1 MGSPKRKFE
10 GEYFDN
16 VSVSNKRISMQNT
29 VDVDPNQSEISCSK
43 DGSTWTNGDGSL
55 ANLDLILVTNNEKM
69 PEQTNDRAYQ
79 TSCIA
84 GEGTSI
90 FIMLKDNISKDDG
103 TDKMG
108 VENDLSAINS
118 STNEAAFH
126 DIQASPAAEESN
138 DTIYIQAGSGVEW
151 MLPQGNIPHNL
162 RDGSQSSDTPRI
174 SAKLEDCD
182 SHYGVT
188 QDLHNNTNL
197 FLETSSNTYHL
208 EATSFT
214 EDDKNAEVERIR
226 GYTHEIPK
234 IHSGAICT
242 FQSVSTP
249 VDSSDP
255 TRLYMSDKKATT
267 NSVVV
272 QQTESL
278 LDSSGAAHQ
287 CDVVS
292 VEASLKFLQSGLKE
306 GGSVPPSPI
315 RGLILSPP
323 ILPMKQ
329 HNQLDSCNEECAN
342 FSFRLENKF
351 GNDSSGNTFRETSN
365 LGTEDE
371 SECVKSA
378 INDKYKH
385 TDQEEK
391 ILLSPSASHIMSS
404 DITQGQV
411 TSSNFALPNTE
422 KSSKFSRKKLIVLDL
437 NGLLADINQDY
448 RNAHKAHSKVGGKL
462 VFKRPFC
469 DDFLKFCFERFNVGV
484 WSSRRRYN
492 VDSVVEYL
500 MGDLKNK
507 LLFCWVRDLIT
518 LDQSKCTDT
527 GCVTIDNIH
536 KPLLLKELNK
546 LWDKEDPDLPWEK
559 GEYSASN
566 TLLID
571 DSPYKALCN
580 PPHTAIFPDP
590 YSFTNKDDDFLGPEG
605 RLRHYL
611 EGLAMADDVQLY
623 IQANPF
629 GQNPIADSNPSW
641 KFYHQII
648 DKIQNSSSLTT

>member
-1 MGSPKRKFE
+1 MEPPKRKFE
-10 GEYFDN
+10 GDFFNN

-29 VDVDPNQSEISCSK
+29 VDVDPNQSEMSCSK
-43 DGSTWTNGDGSL
+43 DGSTWTNSDESL
-55 ANLDLILVTNNEKM
+55 TNLDLILVTNNDKM
-69 PEQTNDRAYQ
+69 PEQANDRAYQ

-84 GEGTSI
+84 GEGTPT
-90 FIMLKDNISKDDG
+90 FIMLKDNSSKDDG
-103 TDKMG
+103 IDKIG
-108 VENDLSAINS
+108 VENDLSAINL

-126 DIQASPAAEESN
+126 NFQASPAAEESN
-138 DTIYIQAGSGVEW
+138 DTTYIQAGSEVEW
-151 MLPQGNIPHNL
+151 MLPQENVPHNP
-162 RDGSQSSDTPRI
+162 RNDSQSSDTLRI
-174 SAKLEDCD
+174 SSAKLEDCD
-182 SHYGVT
+182 SHYGVA
-188 QDLHNNTNL
+188 QDLHNKTSL
-197 FLETSSNTYHL
+197 FPETSSNSYQL

-214 EDDKNAEVERIR
+214 EDDKNAKVERIR
-226 GYTHEIPK
+226 EYTHEIPK
-234 IHSGAICT
+234 IHSGATCT
-242 FQSVSTP
+242 FQSVSMP

-255 TRLYMSDKKATT
+255 ARLHASDKKMAT
-267 NSVVV
+267 NSVLV

-278 LDSSGAAHQ
+278 PDSSGAAHQ

-315 RGLILSPP
+315 RGLIQEPSPSN
-323 ILPMKQ
+323 LLMKQ

-351 GNDSSGNTFRETSN
+351 CNDSSGNTFRKASN

-378 INDKYKH
+378 IDDKYKH

-391 ILLSPSASHIMSS
+391 KLVSSSASHILSS
-404 DITQGQV
+404 DITQDRV
-411 TSSNFALPNTE
+411 TSSNFALPYTE
-422 KSSKFSRKKLIVLDL
+422 KISKFSRKKLIVLDL

-448 RNAHKAHSKVGGKL
+448 RNAHKAHSRVGGKL

-469 DDFLKFCFERFNVGV
+469 DDFLEFCFERFNVGV

-507 LLFCWVRDLIT
+507 LLFCW
-518 LDQSKCTDT
+518 DQSKCTDT

-546 LWDKEDPDLPWEK
+546 LWDKEEPDLPWEK

-590 YSFTNKDDDFLGPEG
+590 YSFANKDDDSLGPKG
-605 RLRHYL
+605 SLRVYL

-623 IQANPF
+623 VQANTF
-629 GQNPIADSNPSW
+629 GQKPIADGNPSW
-641 KFYHQII
+641 KFYLQII
-648 DKIQNSSSLTT
+648 HKIQNSSSLTT